1 MWRRMA
7 ITWAAA
13 GALASAP
20 ALRATSAAEQS
31 PVIYAAAGTERF
43 AIERAIAGAARRLGT
58 AECQRLLGDFTDAS
72 GRTLAENLAA
82 LGKTP
87 AEFMNQLYWVDD
99 RDTPCCL
106 RRGTLAFTAPG
117 QRVIRVCGRRF
128 ADVSLSRPIYGD
140 AVFIHEMLHAL
151 GLTENPPSSSVITRT
166 VIARC
171 S

>member
-1 MWRRMA
+1 VVS
-7 ITWAAA
+7 
-13 GALASAP
+13 ALAGAP
-20 ALRATSAAEQS
+20 ALSATSATSAES
-31 PVIYAAAGTERF
+31 GAIFAAAGTERF
-43 AIERAIAGAARRLGT
+43 AIERAIAGATQRLEN
-58 AECQRLLGDFTDAS
+58 AECQRLLTEFTDAS

-87 AEFMNQLYWVDD
+87 AEFMNALYWVDD
-99 RDTPCCL
+99 RDTPCCVG
-106 RRGTLAFTAPG
+106 RGTLAFTAPG

-128 ADVSLSRPIYGD
+128 AEVSLSRPIYGD

-151 GLTENPPSSSVITRT
+151 GLTENPPSSSVITRQ

>member
-1 MWRRMA
+1 MWRRIA
-7 ITWAAA
+7 LVCAVAS
-13 GALASAP
+13 ALAGTPAPTAESA
-20 ALRATSAAEQS
+20 
-31 PVIYAAAGTERF
+31 VIYAAAGTERF
-43 AIERAIAGAARRLGT
+43 AIERAIAGAAQRLDNV
-58 AECQRLLGDFTDAS
+58 ECQRVLTDFTDPS
-72 GRTLAENLAA
+72 GRPLAENLAE

-87 AEFMNQLYWVDD
+87 AQFFYELYWLDD

-106 RRGTLAFTAPG
+106 RRGTLAFTVPG

-128 ADVSLSRPIYGD
+128 AQVSLSRPIYGD

-151 GLTENPPSSSVITRT
+151 GLAENPPSSTVITRQ

>member
-1 MWRRMA
+1 MWRKVA
-7 ITWAAA
+7 VTCAVAS
-13 GALASAP
+13 ALASAP
-20 ALRATSAAEQS
+20 ASSAAAS
-31 PVIYAAAGTERF
+31 GAIHAAAGTERF
-43 AIERAIAGAARRLGT
+43 AIERAIAGAAQRLENV
-58 AECQRLLGDFTDAS
+58 ECQRVLTDFTDAL
-72 GRTLAENLAA
+72 GRTLAENLAD

-87 AEFMNQLYWVDD
+87 AEFMHDLYWVDE

-106 RRGTLAFTAPG
+106 RRCALAFTAPG

-128 ADVSLSRPIYGD
+128 AQVSLERPLYGD

-151 GLTENPPSSSVITRT
+151 GLTENPPSSSVITRR

>member
-1 MWRRMA
+1 MWRKMA
-7 ITWAAA
+7 ITCAVAST
-13 GALASAP
+13 LASAP
-20 ALRATSAAEQS
+20 AHAARSAAS
-31 PVIYAAAGTERF
+31 AAIYAAAGTERF
-43 AIERAIAGAARRLGT
+43 AIERAIAGAVQRLEN
-58 AECQRLLGDFTDAS
+58 AECQRVLADFTDLS
-72 GRTLAENLAA
+72 GRTLAEKLAE

-87 AEFMNQLYWVDD
+87 AQFMNELYWIDD

-128 ADVSLSRPIYGD
+128 AEVSLGRPIYCD

-151 GLTENPPSSSVITRT
+151 GLTENPPSSSVITRR

>member
-1 MWRRMA
+1 MWRR
-7 ITWAAA
+7 TAATCVVVSALA
-13 GALASAP
+13 GAPAP
-20 ALRATSAAEQS
+20 SAAS
-31 PVIYAAAGTERF
+31 PKSPTIYAAAGTERF
-43 AIERAIAGAARRLGT
+43 AIERAIAGAVQRLENAG
-58 AECQRLLGDFTDAS
+58 CQRLLTDFTDAS

-87 AEFMNQLYWVDD
+87 AEFMHDLYWVDD
-99 RDTPCCL
+99 RDTPCCV

-128 ADVSLSRPIYGD
+128 AEVSLSRPIYGD

-151 GLTENPPSSSVITRT
+151 GLTENPPSSSVITRQ